1 VLKPLMTANPLH
13 LVDTGIEVND
23 IREDT
28 AFAARISRPQNMEM
42 QVVGMQRLV
51 RALLDSNKSIL
62 QELVNLAVEL
72 CGADS
77 AALSVEQP
85 NAPDSGCYRWIA
97 TAGACTAFHNADLP
111 RYPSACGVSLERG
124 GPQQFRF
131 GQRFYDI
138 IGITAPLVT
147 DGIVLPWHMDD
158 IRGTLFIMAHNRDE
172 AFDLGDCQRMEL
184 LADFAS
190 LAIRQRRQQ
199 DAFLK
204 QASLTRRS
212 AMAGKPT
219 NKATNPVQSLID
231 VLYLSEAGTPTT
243 ASRDISTYV
252 PRPGD
257 EMPSLSALAAR
268 LLSIPYPHLGH

>member
-1 VLKPLMTANPLH
+1 MKSNPLH
-13 LVDTGIEVND
+13 LVNTGMEVYD
-23 IREDT
+23 IREDA
-28 AFAARISRPQNMEM
+28 AFAARKVRPQNLEM
-42 QVVGMQRLV
+42 QVIGMQRLV
-51 RALLDSNKSIL
+51 RALLDTNKSIL

-97 TAGACTAFHNADLP
+97 TAGACTPFHNADLP

-131 GQRFYDI
+131 HQRFYDI
-138 IGITAPLVT
+138 IGIEAPLVT

-158 IRGTLFIMAHNRDE
+158 IRGTLFIMAHTRE
-172 AFDLGDCQRMEL
+172 QAFDLGDCQRMEL

-204 QASLTRRS
+204 QASLSRNS
-212 AMAGKPT
+212 AMSEKPS
-219 NKATNPVQSLID
+219 NKAVNPVQKLID
-231 VLYLSEAGTPTT
+231 VLYLSEASVPTAPST
-243 ASRDISTYV
+243 DISTYT

-257 EMPSLSALAAR
+257 EMPSLSSLVTR
-268 LLSIPYPHLGH
+268 LLSISYPHLER